1 MIVVGLLIGLL
12 ACVMPIAIVVLIITA
27 IVKRNKEDKNNFDET
42 VRNIYVYIVLIVTL
56 AAIIMGVI
64 TTFRIGLDVILP
76 EKSVSQSSY
85 DNEEMDR
92 NENIIEC
99 FTTLSLVI
107 SVIPV
112 FIYHNKLTKE
122 NRKNKVEEVKIEES
136 NN

>member
-12 ACVMPIAIVVLIITA
+12 ACVLPIAIVVFIITA

-56 AAIIMGVI
+56 VAIIMGVI

-76 EKSVSQSSY
+76 EKSVSQSAYSN
-85 DNEEMDR
+85 DEMDR

-99 FTTLSLVI
+99 FTTISLVV

-112 FIYHNKLTKE
+112 FVYHNKLAKE
-122 NRKNKVEEVKIEES
+122 TRKNKVEEVKVEES